1 MTFIAAVVIGGVCVF
16 LIPTLFVISYSHNDS
31 VALLAKLFLLPR
43 VVSLRYLPYG
53 EPAVKT
59 IRNICGRF
67 TPSGAAGMLQP
78 AVEQLADDKAPI
90 RLGGVYTLVKL
101 VDEWLADEKTISKEG
116 ERREEGQ
123 VIIIQPVCL
132 YPLTFW
138 PCFKNKSAV

>member
-1 MTFIAAVVIGGVCVF
+1 
-16 LIPTLFVISYSHNDS
+16 
-31 VALLAKLFLLPR
+31 
-43 VVSLRYLPYG
+43 
-53 EPAVKT
+53 
-59 IRNICGRF
+59 
-67 TPSGAAGMLQP
+67 MLQP